1 MKILNYVLILAFS
14 LTLFSCGG
22 GGSDSDKTKPVI
34 TFTSPSTDSGNPTLV
49 TDETV
54 TIAFKGSISD
64 NDELQSIKFSE
75 LVASS
80 TTKTVGDF
88 VIDFNEKLNSKEAA
102 LGSVLTKSEF
112 PINFTVEPKPG
123 SPTKDY
129 TLTCTV
135 TDKSNNQET
144 VTFYIKVE

>member
-14 LTLFSCGG
+14 LTLLSCGG

-34 TFTSPSTDSGNPTLV
+34 KFTSPSTDAANPTKI
-49 TDETV
+49 TSGQTV
-54 TIAFKGSISD
+54 TFKGDVSD
-64 NDELQSIKFSE
+64 NDQMQSIVFSD
-75 LVASS
+75 LIVRA
-80 TTKTVGDF
+80 KTVSDF
-88 VIDFNEKLNSKEAA
+88 VEDFNKKLDSAKPNSNVVVDESK
-102 LGSVLTKSEF
+102 
-112 PINFTVEPKPG
+112 KPVAFSIETLAG
-123 SPTKDY
+123 APAGEY

>member
-34 TFTSPSTDSGNPTLV
+34 KFTSPSTDKENPTII
-49 TDETV
+49 TDKTV
-54 TIAFKGSISD
+54 TVAFKGSVSD
-64 NDELQSIKFSE
+64 NDELQSIAFSE
-75 LVASS
+75 LAAVS
-80 TTKTVGDF
+80 TTKTVGKF
-88 VIDFNEKLNSKEAA
+88 VEDFNEKLNNEEAK

-112 PINFTVEPKPG
+112 PVDFSIAPLPS

-135 TDKSNNQET
+135 IDKSNNKET